1 MTGPADLHKPPVGD
15 SAIQENEIVL
25 SAKDVSKKFCKKLRR
40 SMAYGLTD
48 LTKNLIG
55 IKPDSSDLRKEEF
68 WALNDIDF
76 ELRRGDVLGLIGVN
90 GSGKTTLLR
99 LLSGIFPPD
108 KGEIMIN
115 GRVGALIALGAGFHP
130 YFSGRE
136 NIYLNGAI
144 LGISRDEL
152 DAQFDRIVEFSEIG
166 DFIDAPVATYSSGM
180 RVRLG
185 FSVAIAM
192 KPDVLLIDEV
202 LAVGDLGFKVKCLN
216 EINELMKNAAV
227 IFVSHSMQF
236 VYRICTQVMVL
247 NRGKIAHHT
256 SDVEEGIDYYHS
268 QFNQLETKISGSG
281 KAAVSDVCLYSD
293 TTRVSGNEVL
303 ALAYGE
309 DLVIE
314 MALSI
319 NTPVETP
326 VIRVFIYNQAMQ
338 PVADC
343 WSEQSGFTIS
353 NLKSKRTIRLT
364 LNNVQLHAGVY
375 SVGIAVLDLFDSEIL
390 FRSDYVAFFQV
401 KNVAI
406 SWAPVV
412 FPGKWEEL
420 DSKRS

>member
-1 MTGPADLHKPPVGD
+1 
-15 SAIQENEIVL
+15 
-25 SAKDVSKKFCKKLRR
+25 
-40 SMAYGLTD
+40 MAYGLTD

-401 KNVAI
+401 NNVAI
-406 SWAPVV
+406 SWALV
-412 FPGKWEEL
+412 FFQ
-420 DSKRS
+420 

>member
-1 MTGPADLHKPPVGD
+1 MAGPANQHKSAVGT
-15 SAIQENEIVL
+15 SVIHENEIVL
-25 SAKDVSKKFCKKLRR
+25 SAKNVSKKFCKKLRR

-48 LTKNLIG
+48 LSKNLFG
-55 IKPDSSDLRKEEF
+55 IKPDSSGLRKEEF

-108 KGEIMIN
+108 KGEIMIK

-152 DAQFDRIVEFSEIG
+152 DEQFDRIVEFSEIG

-247 NRGKIAHHT
+247 DRGEIAHYT

-268 QFNQLETKISGSG
+268 QFNQLEKKVSGSG
-281 KAAVSDVCLYSD
+281 KAGVSDVCLYSD

-303 ALAYGE
+303 SLAYGD

-326 VIRVFIYNQAMQ
+326 VLRVFIYNQAMQ

-343 WSEQSGFTIS
+343 WSEQSGFTID
-353 NLKSKRTIRLT
+353 NHQSKRTIRLT
-364 LNNVQLHAGVY
+364 LNNVQLHAGIY
-375 SVGIAVLDLFDSEIL
+375 SVGIAVLDFSDSEIL

-401 KNVAI
+401 KNVSI

-420 DSKRS
+420 DSKKS

>member
-1 MTGPADLHKPPVGD
+1 MTGRADLD
-15 SAIQENEIVL
+15 ISAAQKSALDEREVIL
-25 SAKDVSKKFCKKLRR
+25 SVEDVSKKFCKKLRR

-48 LTKNLIG
+48 LTKNLFG
-55 IKPDSSDLRKEEF
+55 IKPDSAELRKEEF
-68 WALNDIDF
+68 WALKDIDF
-76 ELRRGDVLGLIGVN
+76 ELRRGDVLGLIGIN

-108 KGEIMIN
+108 KGEIMIK

-152 DAQFDRIVEFSEIG
+152 DAHFDKIVEFSEIG

-236 VYRICTQVMVL
+236 VYRICTKIMVL
-247 NRGKIAHHT
+247 NEGRIVHY
-256 SDVEEGIDYYHS
+256 SDDVEGGIDYYHS
-268 QFNQLETKISGSG
+268 QFKQVEKRISGSG
-281 KAAVSDVCLYSD
+281 KATVSDVFLSSD
-293 TTRVSGNEVL
+293 AEHANNNGML
-303 ALAYGE
+303 CLAYG
-309 DLVIE
+309 DNLVVE
-314 MALSI
+314 MNLSI
-319 NTPVETP
+319 NETVENP

-343 WSEQSGFTIS
+343 WSEQSGFKVS
-353 NLKSKRTIRLT
+353 NLQAKSTIRLIF
-364 LNNVQLHAGVY
+364 NNVQLHAGVY
-375 SVGIAVLDLFDSEIL
+375 SIGIAVLNLPDNEIL
-390 FRSDYVAFFQV
+390 YRSDYLGFFQV
-401 KNVAI
+401 KNIPI

-412 FPGKWEEL
+412 FSGEWEEVER
-420 DSKRS
+420 K

>member
-1 MTGPADLHKPPVGD
+1 MTDPTDLYV
-15 SAIQENEIVL
+15 SAARGSVLNESEVIL
-25 SAKDVSKKFCKKLRR
+25 SARNVSKKFCKKLRR
-40 SMAYGLTD
+40 SMAYGLID
-48 LTKNLIG
+48 LTKNLFG
-55 IKPDSSDLRKEEF
+55 IKPDSAELRQEEF
-68 WALNDIDF
+68 WALKNIDF

-108 KGEIMIN
+108 KGEIMIK

-152 DAQFDRIVEFSEIG
+152 DAQFDKIVEFSEIG

-192 KPDVLLIDEV
+192 KPDVLLIGEV

-236 VYRICTQVMVL
+236 VYRICTKIMVL
-247 NRGKIAHHT
+247 NEGRIVHH
-256 SDVEEGIDYYHS
+256 SDDVEGGIDYYHS
-268 QFNQLETKISGSG
+268 QFNQVEKKIAGSG
-281 KAAVSDVCLYSD
+281 KATVSDVSLSSD
-293 TTRVSGNEVL
+293 AEHVNDNGMLS
-303 ALAYGE
+303 LAYG
-309 DLVIE
+309 DNLVVE
-314 MALSI
+314 MNLSI
-319 NTPVETP
+319 NKTVENP
-326 VIRVFIYNQAMQ
+326 VIRVFIYNQGMQ

-343 WSEQSGFTIS
+343 WSEQSGFKVSKLQT
-353 NLKSKRTIRLT
+353 KSTIRLT
-364 LNNVQLHAGVY
+364 FNNVQLHAGVY
-375 SVGIAVLDLFDSEIL
+375 SIGIAVLNLSDNEIL
-390 FRSDYVAFFQV
+390 YRSDYLGFFQV
-401 KNVAI
+401 KNIPI

-412 FPGKWEEL
+412 FSGEWEEVEGKE
-420 DSKRS
+420 S

>member
-1 MTGPADLHKPPVGD
+1 MTGLADLHKPPV
-15 SAIQENEIVL
+15 QEPVMDKNEIVL
-25 SAKDVSKKFCKKLRR
+25 SAKKISKKFCKKLRR

-48 LTKNLIG
+48 LTKNLFG
-55 IKPDSSDLRKEEF
+55 IKPDSSGLRKEEF
-68 WALNDIDF
+68 WALSEIDF
-76 ELRRGDVLGLIGVN
+76 ELRRGEVLGLIGVN

-108 KGEIMIN
+108 KGEIMVK

-152 DAQFDRIVEFSEIG
+152 DAQFDKIVEFSEIG

-247 NRGKIAHHT
+247 NGGKIAHH
-256 SDVEEGIDYYHS
+256 DNNVEAGIDYYHS
-268 QFNQLETKISGSG
+268 QFNQLEKRISGSG
-281 KAAVSDVCLYSD
+281 KAAVSDVHLYSG
-293 TTRVSGNEVL
+293 TTGVKGREIL
-303 ALAYGE
+303 PLAYGE
-309 DLVIE
+309 DLVME

-319 NTPVETP
+319 NTPVENP
-326 VIRVFIYNQAMQ
+326 VIRVFVYNQAMQ

-343 WSEQSGFTIS
+343 WSEQSGFTLS
-353 NLKSKRTIRLT
+353 NLQSKSTIRLT
-364 LNNVQLHAGVY
+364 LKNMQLHAGVY
-375 SVGIAVLDLFDSEIL
+375 SIGVAVLNLSDSEIL
-390 FRSDYVAFFQV
+390 FRSDYIAFFQV
-401 KNVAI
+401 KNVSI

-412 FPGKWEEL
+412 FPGEWEEL
-420 DSKRS
+420 DSKQG